1 MIAVTATATPHTCA
15 MRTRSDRQVFCWGY
29 NEQGQCGA
37 GFTSVNLGASINDL
51 GNNFKAFNLG
61 TGEFPHHDRADLLHL
76 KGCHCKVLSGGEYRG
91 IENFILTC
99 KDHIIV

>member
-15 MRTRSDRQVFCWGY
+15 MRSDRQVFCWGY

-61 TGEFPHHDRADLLHL
+61 TGEFPHRADPLHATARYCREVSVEGL
-76 KGCHCKVLSGGEYRG
+76 FKAITFGWRELVDDSMK
-91 IENFILTC
+91 
-99 KDHIIV
+99 K